1 MVPQIFAKRLL
12 VVTLFAAF
20 VSGCSIQKITGPFPE
35 APPYGEIVSDIRIE
49 GNRHTATWIVLSAMA
64 SEIGEPYTEESAR
77 TDYLWLSR
85 LGTFTSI
92 VFGTEDADDGI
103 VLVVTVNEISP
114 YVPSI
119 SFALTQENGIEI
131 GPAFSSPNLFGWAA
145 RASAY
150 LRFGG
155 STNFGIRYRDPW
167 MPGRSWLFGYKAE
180 FYHRERQNVLDN
192 FGETSDEF
200 NFQVRRNVFSNDF
213 RLGLRFTYL
222 TVASDSANRTLSP
235 DNKDNIPALGLFLEL
250 DRRNAAYPTNGWF
263 VETEV
268 AKWGVFGG
276 DGDYWQVSGD
286 VRRYQQLPFGP
297 GHSLAIYSM
306 LQMTTGE
313 VGVDIPIYMD
323 FHIGGTNSVRG
334 WPLGVREGK
343 NQWLNTL
350 EYWLVLVPERAFRVW
365 FLKWRMGLQV
375 AAFGDVGTAW
385 NDSQQF
391 GDNFI
396 GGFGGGVR
404 LTIPVVV
411 LLRLDLAYS
420 QNQFGIK
427 IAIGGGEK
435 AEAQRQR
442 VR

>member
-103 VLVVTVNEISP
+103 VLVVTVAEISP